1 MPGYDRPLYILAFD
15 HRSFFA
21 KNLFGKTEGL
31 TEDERSLIK
40 EFKQIIYAGFLRGI
54 ELGVPEDAAA
64 ILLDEEYGADIHG
77 DAHERGLINILTT
90 EKSGKDI
97 FEFQYGD
104 EFAAHIEAIQPVF
117 AKALVRYRPDGD
129 AAQNALQLGRL
140 KTLSDWCHANER
152 GFLAE
157 PLVLPT
163 DEEKATLGQ
172 EVFDRDIRPAL
183 TVEMIRQFQQAGVEP
198 DIWKIEGM
206 ERPDDYRRA
215 VEQARIDERGKVS
228 LVVLG
233 RAEDA
238 SKVEGWLRAGRGV
251 EGVVG
256 FAIGRTIFWDALQY
270 YHQGKATREEASEA
284 IAQNYMHFYEVF
296 AGQG

>member
-1 MPGYDRPLYILAFD
+1 MPGYNRPLYILAFD

-21 KNLFGKTEGL
+21 KNLFGKKEGL
-31 TEDERSLIK
+31 TTEEEAVIID
-40 EFKQIIYAGFLRGI
+40 FKKIIYAGFLRGI
-54 ELGVPEDAAA
+54 ELGVPRDAAA
-64 ILLDEEYGADIHG
+64 ILVDEDYGVG
-77 DAHERGLINILTT
+77 VLRDAHDKGLISILTT
-90 EKSGKDI
+90 EKSGKDV
-97 FEFQYGD
+97 FEFQYGE
-104 EFAAHIEAIQPVF
+104 EFAAHLEEIDPVF

-129 AAQNALQLGRL
+129 APQNALQLERL
-140 KTLSDWCHANER
+140 KRLSDWCHAHER
-152 GFLAE
+152 GFLVE

-163 DEEKATLGQ
+163 DEEKATIGQ
-172 EVFDRDIRPAL
+172 DAFDRDIRPAL
-183 TVEMIRQFQQAGVEP
+183 TVEMVRQFQEAGVEP

-206 ERPDDYRRA
+206 ERAGDYRRV
-215 VEQARIDERGKVS
+215 VEQARIDGRDDVS

-238 SKVEGWLRAGRGV
+238 SKVEAWLRAGQGV

-256 FAIGRTIFWDALQY
+256 FAIGRTIFWEALQY

-296 AGQG
+296 TGQG

>member
-1 MPGYDRPLYILAFD
+1 MPGYAQPLYILAFD

-21 KNLFGKTEGL
+21 KNLFEKTDGL
-31 TEDERSLIK
+31 TEDERAIIRD
-40 EFKQIIYAGFLRGI
+40 FKAIIYAGFLRGI
-54 ELGVPEDAAA
+54 ELGVPQDAAA
-64 ILLDEEYGADIHG
+64 ILVDEEYGAELHA
-77 DAHERGLINILTT
+77 DARKRGLINILTT
-90 EKSGKDI
+90 EKSGKDLFD
-97 FEFQYGD
+97 FEYGD
-104 EFAAHIEAIQPVF
+104 EFAKHIETIDPVF
-117 AKALVRYRPDGD
+117 AKALIRYRPDGD
-129 AAQNALQLGRL
+129 AQQNAIQLDRL
-140 KTLSDWCHANER
+140 KSLSDWCHAHKR
-152 GFLAE
+152 GFLVE

-163 DEEKATLGQ
+163 DEEKATIGQ
-172 EVFDRDIRPAL
+172 DAFDRDIRPAL
-183 TVEMIRQFQQAGVEP
+183 TVEMVRQFQEAGVEP

-206 ERPDDYRRA
+206 ERADDYRRV
-215 VEQARIDERGKVS
+215 VEQARIDGRDDVS

-238 SKVEGWLRAGRGV
+238 GKVEAWLRAGQGV

-296 AGQG
+296 VGTV